1 VKVIGA
7 GFGRPGTTS
16 LKAALGVLEDLRHVV
31 ARAEAEFLSVPEPEE
46 PFPRLNDAA
55 QMRRGIR
62 AVKTIVTALPVA
74 VPLSIA
80 VTLVLLRRYV

>member
-7 GFGRPGTTS
+7 GFGRTGTWS
-16 LKAALGVLEDLRHVV
+16 LMAALGVLEDLSHVV
-31 ARAEAEFLSVPEPEE
+31 ARAEAEFLGVPEPEE

-74 VPLSIA
+74 LVLSIA
-80 VTLVLLRRYV
+80 ATLVLLRRYA